1 MPRKPNYRFERAER
15 DRAKATKK
23 ADRLKAKQD
32 KVDERRAQ
40 DPALVTESPV
50 TEPVEQE

>member
-32 KVDERRAQ
+32 KVDERRAI
-40 DPALVTESPV
+40 DPALATD
-50 TEPVEQE
+50 EPASEE